1 MKNTVKWII
10 IAALLV
16 GILAGSM
23 FLYDK
28 YGDEYLNQGV
38 GQQTNSTTEI
48 PSDTQENT
56 SLEESTTESNKNSAP
71 DFTVTDADGNNVK
84 LSDFK
89 GKPVV
94 LNFWATWC
102 YYCKVEMP
110 DFNEA
115 YKEYPDVQFLMVNA
129 TGTRG
134 ETVESAKAFIEQ
146 EKYEFPIFFDTQHDA
161 LRTYGVSSYPQTIFI
176 DKDGNIVS
184 RRVGM
189 LTKDVL
195 EQNIEMIK

>member
-1 MKNTVKWII
+1 MKNSVKWII
-10 IAALLV
+10 IALLLV

-23 FLYDK
+23 FLYNK

-38 GQQTNSTTEI
+38 GQQTNSTTESI
-48 PSDTQENT
+48 P
-56 SLEESTTESNKNSAP
+56 EEMNKNPAP
-71 DFTVTDADGNNVK
+71 DFTVTDINGNKVN
-84 LSDFK
+84 LSDYK

-94 LNFWATWC
+94 VNFWATWC

-129 TGTRG
+129 TDGKH
-134 ETVESAKAFIEQ
+134 ETVEIAKSYIEQ
-146 EKYEFPIFFDTQHDA
+146 EKYDFDVFFDTVDRNA
-161 LRTYGVSSYPQTIFI
+161 VRTYNVSNYPQTLFI

-184 RRVGM
+184 QRIGM
-189 LTKDVL
+189 LSKDVL
-195 EQNIEMIK
+195 VQEIEKITE

>member
-56 SLEESTTESNKNSAP
+56 SSEESTTESNKNSAP

-84 LSDFK
+84 LSDFN

-94 LNFWATWC
+94 LNFWTTWC